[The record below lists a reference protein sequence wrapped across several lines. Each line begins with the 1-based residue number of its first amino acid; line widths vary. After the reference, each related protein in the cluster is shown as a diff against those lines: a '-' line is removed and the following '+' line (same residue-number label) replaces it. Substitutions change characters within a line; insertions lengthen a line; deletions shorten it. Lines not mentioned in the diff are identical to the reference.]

1 MNQPKVI
8 SVSKLNINS
17 EIKKI
22 EKRLE
27 QSIKSHDKV
36 LEAASHH
43 LFSSGGKRVR
53 PAFVILS
60 SQFGKEMN
68 EDVYR
73 VAVTLELIH
82 MATLVHDDVIDKS
95 DKRRGSLT
103 ISKKWDQNT
112 AILTGNFLLA
122 RGLEHISNIEAN
134 RVHAVIS
141 RAIVEVCMG
150 ELYQF
155 QDQFNGHQTITNYL
169 RRINRKTALLIQL
182 STEVGAIT
190 SGADAKTVHNLKM
203 IGHYIGMSFQ
213 IVDDILDFTSTEKKL
228 GKPVGSDL
236 MNGHLTLPVL
246 FEMRKNETFK
256 QQIQQLN
263 SESDHE
269 TFVKLIDQIRNSDV
283 IAQSQAVSDKYLNKA
298 LHLIDELDNE
308 DSKSLF
314 KKLIKKVGK
323 RNV

>member
-1 MNQPKVI
+1 M
-8 SVSKLNINS
+8 SKLNMNS

-27 QSIKSHDKV
+27 QAIKSEDKV
-36 LEAASHH
+36 LEEAAFH

-53 PAFVILS
+53 PAVAILS

-73 VAVTLELIH
+73 VAVALELIH

-95 DKRRGSLT
+95 DKRRGRLT
-103 ISKKWDQNT
+103 IAKKWNQST

-122 RGLEHISNIEAN
+122 LGLEHISDIEDN
-134 RVHAVIS
+134 RVHTIIS
-141 RAIVEVCMG
+141 NSIIDVCMG
-150 ELYQF
+150 ELFQF
-155 QDQFNGHQTITNYL
+155 QDQFNGHQSITNYL

-182 STEVGAIT
+182 STEVGAIA
-190 SGADAKTVHNLKM
+190 SGADIKTVHNLKM

-213 IVDDILDFTSTEKKL
+213 IVDDILDFTSTEKQL

-236 MNGHLTLPVL
+236 MNGHITLPVL
-246 FEMRKNETFK
+246 LEMKKNSAFK
-256 QQIQQLN
+256 QQIQQLSPN
-263 SESDHE
+263 SSPE
-269 TFVKLIDQIRNSDV
+269 TFKYCIDTVRSSDV
-283 IAQSQAVSDKYLNKA
+283 IQQCLGISNKYLDKA
-298 LHLIDELDNE
+298 LDLIDELEN
-308 DSKSLF
+308 DSAKALF

>member
-8 SVSKLNINS
+8 SVSKLNMNS

-27 QSIKSHDKV
+27 QAIKSEDKV
-36 LEAASHH
+36 LEEAAFH

-53 PAFVILS
+53 PAVAILS

-73 VAVTLELIH
+73 VAVALELIH

-95 DKRRGSLT
+95 DKRRGRLT
-103 ISKKWDQNT
+103 IAKKWNQST

-122 RGLEHISNIEAN
+122 LGLEHISDIEDN
-134 RVHAVIS
+134 RVHTIIS
-141 RAIVEVCMG
+141 NSIIDVCMG
-150 ELYQF
+150 ELFKF
-155 QDQFNGHQTITNYL
+155 QDQFNGHQSITNYL

-182 STEVGAIT
+182 STEVGAIA
-190 SGADAKTVHNLKM
+190 SGADIKTVHNLKM

-213 IVDDILDFTSTEKKL
+213 IVDDILDFTSTEKQL

-236 MNGHLTLPVL
+236 MNGHITLPVL
-246 FEMRKNETFK
+246 LEMKKNSAFK
-256 QQIQQLN
+256 QQIQQLSPN
-263 SESDHE
+263 SSPE
-269 TFVKLIDQIRNSDV
+269 TFKYCIDTVRSSDV
-283 IAQSQAVSDKYLNKA
+283 IQQCLGISNKYLDKA
-298 LHLIDELDNE
+298 LDLIDELEN
-308 DSKSLF
+308 DSAKALF